1 MANFNTSDTQIL
13 TNMLQEAMF
22 TQSEK
27 SIADKVF
34 KLYDMSG
41 TPGLTAQIPIYP
53 EIAAQEVAET
63 AEVTDTAFSV
73 TQVDVTAAE
82 VQARVDVGDLLNEST
97 SRNTASDCGQLI
109 GSAIGEKVDTNAF
122 ALFAEDSIRTG
133 GGTMVGTTGVAV
145 TPSLILEAVY
155 NLRAVNAPTDA
166 SGDYHCV
173 LAPGQAYDI
182 ARLLTAAGSSTT
194 TNVLSDV
201 GNQLLSSSAFVGRIY
216 NVKLF
221 SSSAIAADSVA
232 TDINGCVFS
241 PSAFAHI
248 VKRPLRIESQRDASK
263 RMTEYVGSTAVKS
276 ALVKGTYAVV
286 VKGLKNI

>member
-41 TPGLTAQIPIYP
+41 TPGLTAQIPVYP
-53 EIAAQEVAET
+53 EIAAQEQNQTTEVA
-63 AEVTDTAFSV
+63 DTAFSV
-73 TQVDVTAAE
+73 TQVDITAAE
-82 VQARVDVGDLLNEST
+82 VQARVDVSDLLNEST

-122 ALFAEDSIRTG
+122 ALFREDTIRAG

-182 ARLLTAAGSSTT
+182 ARLLTAAGSSTS

-216 NVKLF
+216 NVKIF

-248 VKRPLRIESQRDASK
+248 VKRPLRIESQRDASL
-263 RMTEYVGSTAVKS
+263 RHTEYVGSTAVKS

>member
-1 MANFNTSDTQIL
+1 MANFNSSDTQIL

>member
-1 MANFNTSDTQIL
+1 MANCNTSDTQIL

-82 VQARVDVGDLLNEST
+82 VQARVDVSDLLNEST

-122 ALFAEDSIRTG
+122 ALFREDTIRAG